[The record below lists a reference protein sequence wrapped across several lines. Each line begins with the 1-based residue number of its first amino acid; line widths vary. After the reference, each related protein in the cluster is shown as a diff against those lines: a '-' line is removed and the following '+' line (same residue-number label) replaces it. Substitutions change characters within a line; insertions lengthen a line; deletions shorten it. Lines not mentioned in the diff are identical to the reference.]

1 MVDTSNQRFIDWFVF
16 VSNVCIVLCY
26 LSIGSFKLDH
36 IFNIKRKHLSNLKTC
51 ICLHFFKSTY
61 ALFVCAFF
69 CVSVCIVTK
78 VILSNIS
85 NIPYA
90 YIHVL
95 NVSSWGPNVSAN
107 VYQKREKENNLCS
120 AETSSFILLNWH
132 WQVFKIYLLFFQGVL
147 YWFLY
152 KNDWWFNL
160 VFYVVPD
167 VSPQKKR

>member
-1 MVDTSNQRFIDWFVF
+1 M
-16 VSNVCIVLCY
+16 
-26 LSIGSFKLDH
+26 
-36 IFNIKRKHLSNLKTC
+36 HLLAF
-51 ICLHFFKSTY
+51 FFKSTY
-61 ALFVCAFF
+61 ALFVCVFF

-90 YIHVL
+90 YVHVL
-95 NVSSWGPNVSAN
+95 NVFINTWSPRGVRTSVQMCIKKERKKIIYA
-107 VYQKREKENNLCS
+107 VQKPRHLFCWTDIGKSLKY
-120 AETSSFILLNWH
+120 L
-132 WQVFKIYLLFFQGVL
+132 LLFFQGML

-167 VSPQKKR
+167 VSPQKKI